1 MPNWSI
7 GFVRRCSTRSI
18 PAMRATSCFVAVCI
32 AGFGLSLPGISCAAQ
47 GQPKRS
53 DVEIKFVVFT
63 PNDDSEADSIY
74 CSMSI
79 DNWPAGGRPMNR
91 IAQGIY
97 SQTMTLPASSK
108 LKYKFLR
115 EQNWKTVENTSTGED
130 VRNRRLSVDS
140 SAKKKFTI
148 VHVVDSWADVPPQDN
163 NRIEFPSSE
172 DTSAETHT
180 GEIRAHRQI
189 HSTAL
194 GNRRDV
200 LVWLPPG
207 YDSDSQRR
215 YPVLYMLDGQNVFNE
230 ATSFKGD
237 EWQAD
242 ETATRLVKQGLI
254 EPLIIVAVYHTPNR
268 DIEHTPLFEA
278 PEKSRVD
285 DFLRFLTN
293 QIKPL
298 IDKEYRTRI
307 EPESNVLV
315 GSSYGGL
322 FSLYAAC
329 HAKAHFGGYAVI
341 SPSFQIEKGRIVE
354 HVAQHVPDS
363 KTRLWVE
370 LSAGSGL
377 ERIRSL
383 SSGQLATARRLRDS
397 LNTAGFASKN
407 NLHYLEIEGA
417 FHEEEAWAGRM
428 EPLLKYFFP
437 AAERKRKKGQ
447 ERN

>member
-1 MPNWSI
+1 MPSWSI
-7 GFVRRCSTRSI
+7 ALGRLCTKRSFSYFG
-18 PAMRATSCFVAVCI
+18 ATGCLAVCI
-32 AGFGLSLPGISCAAQ
+32 VVFGRNVSIVSDFNQ
-47 GQPKRS
+47 EKPKKS
-53 DVEIKFVVFT
+53 VVAVEFVVFT
-63 PNDDSEADSIY
+63 PNDDNEAESIY

-79 DNWPAGGRPMNR
+79 DNWPAGGRTINR
-91 IAQGIY
+91 IAKRIY
-97 SQTMTLPASSK
+97 SQTIKVPASSK
-108 LKYKFLR
+108 LKYKFVR
-115 EQNWKTVENTSTGED
+115 EQNWATVENTSTGEG
-130 VRNRRLSVDS
+130 VRNRRLSIDS
-140 SAKKKFTI
+140 SVKKRLTI
-148 VHVVDSWADVPPQDN
+148 VHVVDSWADVPSQDN

-172 DTSAETHT
+172 DRSEETHT

-189 HSTAL
+189 HSAAL

-200 LVWLPPG
+200 FVWLPPG
-207 YDSDSQRR
+207 YDRDLQRR

-242 ETATRLVKQGLI
+242 ETATRLVQQGLI
-254 EPLIIVAVYHTPNR
+254 EPLIIVAVCHSPNR
-268 DIEHTPLFEA
+268 DVEHTPLFEV
-278 PEKSRVD
+278 PKKSRVD
-285 DFLRFLTN
+285 DFLGYLTD

-354 HVAQHVPDS
+354 HVAEHVPDT
-363 KTRLWVE
+363 KTRWWIE

-383 SSGQLATARRLRDS
+383 SSGQLAIAHRLRDS
-397 LNTAGFASKN
+397 LNAAGFDTKD

-417 FHEEEAWAGRM
+417 FHDEEAWAGRM

-437 AAERKRKKGQ
+437 AAERKKKKGP
-447 ERN
+447 EGN